1 MKRVLALLAVA
12 SVIASA
18 ASISSASPTLD
29 VWTVL
34 VTATKSGTHFTY
46 GNTPIATPVSS
57 TGYYGVQVWAEV
69 VGGAG
74 DNGIQIMD
82 ANVYALD
89 SQSGNF
95 APVLTG
101 TNGVYYTAAGTNAG
115 TIGYNVIAPVYQHLA
130 IAGNPGTEPDAWGFS
145 AGSTA
150 ANYNSG
156 WPNAANFG
164 EANGTGVYSGA
175 QLMVTEAWYLSSTA
189 VPVTLGVYVTSDS
202 YTPAYFT
209 SAEDG
214 TSALF
219 GSNVNTPSEVIV
231 NAVPEPN
238 TMMMIGMGLTSLV
251 GMVIRRRKTA

>member
-34 VTATKSGTHFTY
+34 VAAGKSGTHYTY
-46 GNTPIATPVSS
+46 GNTPVTATT
-57 TGYYGVQVWAEV
+57 TGYYGVQIWAEV

-89 SQSGNF
+89 GQTGNF

-101 TNGVYYTAAGTNAG
+101 TNGVPSQTATNVNSV
-115 TIGYNVIAPVYQHLA
+115 GYSVATPVYEHLN

-145 AGSTA
+145 IGTTNAH
-150 ANYNSG
+150 YNDI
-156 WPNAANFG
+156 WPNLANFG

-175 QLMVTEAWYLSSTA
+175 QLLTTEVWYLSSLA
-189 VPVTLGVYVTSDS
+189 APVTLGVYVTQDS

-214 TSALF
+214 TYSLF
-219 GSNVNTPSEVIV
+219 NSVNTPSEVIV